1 MFAYYFY
8 LHVYLH
14 NCAPFVII
22 MHIHLFASH
31 LHLMFVGLDDMVTVY
46 NIYVNHWYV
55 AVQRNNTFKRIYI
68 TRRLRK
74 DIY

>member
-31 LHLMFVGLDDMVTVY
+31 LHLMFVGLDDMGNSLQYICQSLVY
-46 NIYVNHWYV
+46 ACLILFTQLLSFSLLQH
-55 AVQRNNTFKRIYI
+55 QS
-68 TRRLRK
+68 
-74 DIY
+74 